1 MKKVERLIELIE
13 QIHEAYYEI
22 DEVLEEL
29 SRDNEL
35 DDDDKERFEHYYR
48 IFDPVMIDDIWEV
61 ANVILLPKMK
71 TVKKTIDRTY
81 IIQEMDKLDEAIKTK
96 QNFLKWAKEDEVRR
110 SLYTDIYELSLR
122 RDIYYN
128 LLKG

>member
-1 MKKVERLIELIE
+1 M
-13 QIHEAYYEI
+13 
-22 DEVLEEL
+22 
-29 SRDNEL
+29 
-35 DDDDKERFEHYYR
+35 
-48 IFDPVMIDDIWEV
+48 
-61 ANVILLPKMK
+61 
-71 TVKKTIDRTY
+71 KTIDREY

-122 RDIYYN
+122 RDIYYI